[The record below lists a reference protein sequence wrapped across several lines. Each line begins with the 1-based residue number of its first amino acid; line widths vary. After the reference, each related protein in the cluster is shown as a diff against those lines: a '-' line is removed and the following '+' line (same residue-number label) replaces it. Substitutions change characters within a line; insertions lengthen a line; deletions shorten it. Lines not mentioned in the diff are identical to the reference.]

1 MTSVS
6 HAQKKQVL
14 RDSFLFDRLS
24 EPDLER
30 LAARMVARRFASGQA
45 IFGRGE
51 AGSSMMAVVDGRVRI
66 GITAACG
73 REMLLGIVGPGEL
86 FGELTALDGKARS
99 ADATALGDCLVLALD
114 RRDLMPVLRQSPEA
128 AMSMAEVVC
137 GRVRAANERLES
149 ALFMSVAARLARLL
163 LRLAERRGDGSMRV
177 AAGLCQSELGRL
189 IGASRQKVN
198 AHLRAWARQG
208 LLARDGAVLVIRDP
222 ARLRALADAEE

>member
-1 MTSVS
+1 MNSVS

-14 RDSFLFDRLS
+14 RQSFPFDRLP
-24 EPDLER
+24 EPDLEHLAGR
-30 LAARMVARRFASGQA
+30 LVARRYGRGQA

-51 AGSSMMAVVDGRVRI
+51 PGSSMMAVIDGRVRI

-99 ADATALGDCLVLALD
+99 ADATALDDCLVLALD

-128 AMSMAEVVC
+128 AISMAEVVC
-137 GRVRAANERLES
+137 GRVRAADERLEG
-149 ALFMSVAARLARLL
+149 ALFMTVAARLARLL
-163 LRLAERRGDGSMRV
+163 LRLAERRGGTPTRV
-177 AAGLCQSELGRL
+177 NAGLCQSELGRL

-198 AHLRAWARQG
+198 GHLRRWIAQG
-208 LLARDGAVLVIRDP
+208 LLARDGDGLLIRDL
-222 ARLRALADAEE
+222 ARLRAIAEADD